1 MAEIYYS
8 RACDRKAFVRKVLEI
23 FQGELVGKR
32 KIFCKPNL
40 VSHEGYPTTT
50 HPDMVEALAEGLAG
64 REIILGD
71 AAAVDLPD
79 PHLVLNQHELGQ
91 VCRKWGVSWVDLYQT
106 VQVERKSPR
115 GYSLQLSSLPFACD
129 YVISLPVLKVHFI
142 CDLTGALKN
151 QFGYLSPG
159 ERLRM
164 HYNPEFPE
172 EMREG
177 FLLLAEGLGVKLP
190 LEAKDLHQG
199 IAEVN
204 AVAPPHLFI
213 MDGVRTLLEANEKRH
228 GGREAELGILLAG
241 TDPVSLD
248 CYGMK
253 MLQSVEPRL
262 RGMAPEEIGYL
273 RLAMEYG
280 LGSPDYELVEI

>member
-8 RACDRKAFVRKVLEI
+8 RTCDRKAFVRKVLEL
-23 FQGELVGKR
+23 FQEELAGKR
-32 KIFCKPNL
+32 KIFCKLNL

-50 HPDMVEALAEGLAG
+50 HPEMVEALVEGLVG
-64 REIILGD
+64 RELILGD
-71 AAAVDLPD
+71 AAAVDLTD
-79 PHLVLNQHELGQ
+79 PHAVLEQHELSQ
-91 VCRKWGVSWVDLYQT
+91 ACRRLGVGWVDLYQT
-106 VQVERKSPR
+106 AQVERSSPR
-115 GYSLQLSSLPFACD
+115 GYPLQLSSLPFACD

-164 HYNPEFPE
+164 HYNPEFPQ

-204 AVAPPHLFI
+204 VLAPPHLFI
-213 MDGVRTLLEANEKRH
+213 VDGVRTLLEANEKRH

-241 TDPVSLD
+241 KDPVSLD
-248 CYGMK
+248 CYGLK
-253 MLQSVEPRL
+253 LLQSLEPRL
-262 RGMAPEEIGYL
+262 RGRGPEEIGYL